1 MLLTRGIS
9 ISNPRFHYLCSSST
23 TFRAAFCCSTTR
35 LYSST
40 ISSSSFQQQQQ
51 EPQQQQ
57 QEADFKEADA
67 DSEEEEEDEDTIAA
81 SPEDLDTIALPQ
93 GVTPD
98 FYIVQE
104 YTFRG
109 GDDWKRLLVVTDEEP
124 SDDAATTV
132 DNKARF
138 ERLRLTDTNVT
149 LAVALTMVD
158 PIAYPSLSRA
168 RKAIRNGNVLL
179 IRSSDS
185 GVAEGGD
192 DDNND
197 ETNSNTLC
205 MGKAADRVV
214 PFDRICIQIR
224 MGNGTNFK
232 ALRHAKPPFDV
243 PVVYEDD
250 HCALVNKPA
259 GVITF
264 RQGSSG
270 NGFLSVRAALPFV
283 LQPPTRGTHAV
294 LRRPASVHRLDK
306 PTSGLLCVVKT
317 KPAMVHMSQQ
327 FHDRRVQKTYTAI
340 VNGIPEE
347 RSEASVTSEEAAKF
361 GIDPSQYPARHA
373 VASARVAPGR
383 QDRGHG
389 VARRALRE
397 IPPRPGRL
405 PDAGR
410 AQTPDGALPPAPPAP
425 GVGLPASH
433 CRGFPVRRW
442 DAVRPEISRPGTLPV
457 RVRRDARTSV
467 LQHGGRTAGLG
478 ARAGRDGEIRGWPA
492 VVLRERR
499 PSDAVGQDR
508 ATRQISQVV
517 GERRRTLHQTS

>member
-1 MLLTRGIS
+1 L
-9 ISNPRFHYLCSSST
+9 
-23 TFRAAFCCSTTR
+23 
-35 LYSST
+35 
-40 ISSSSFQQQQQ
+40 
-51 EPQQQQ
+51 
-57 QEADFKEADA
+57 K
-67 DSEEEEEDEDTIAA
+67 
-81 SPEDLDTIALPQ
+81 
-93 GVTPD
+93 
-98 FYIVQE
+98 
-104 YTFRG
+104 
-109 GDDWKRLLVVTDEEP
+109 
-124 SDDAATTV
+124 
-132 DNKARF
+132 
-138 ERLRLTDTNVT
+138 LTDTNVT

-185 GVAEGGD
+185 SGAEGGE
-192 DDNND
+192 DDNN
-197 ETNSNTLC
+197 ETNKSNTLC
-205 MGKAADRVV
+205 LGKAADRVV
-214 PFDRICIQIR
+214 PFDRICIQVR

-317 KPAMVHMSQQ
+317 KPAMVHLSQQ

-361 GIDPSQYPARHA
+361 GIDPSQYPADTRWQVLESHQDDKIAVTVWRAVRYVKSLHARDGYLTLVELKPRTGRFHQLRRHLA
-373 VASARVAPGR
+373 WDCQRAIVGDSQYDGGTPSALRFRDRGLFLCASAVTHEHPYYNTVEGRRVWEHELDETKKYAGGLLWYSEKD
-383 QDRGHG
+383 DR
-389 VARRALRE
+389 VMLSARIE
-397 IPPRPGRL
+397 L
-405 PDAGR
+405 PDKFHK
-410 AQTPDGALPPAPPAP
+410 L
-425 GVGLPASH
+425 L
-433 CRGFPVRRW
+433 
-442 DAVRPEISRPGTLPV
+442 
-457 RVRRDARTSV
+457 AR
-467 LQHGGRTAGLG
+467 
-478 ARAGRDGEIRGWPA
+478 EE
-492 VVLRERR
+492 ERY
-499 PSDAVGQDR
+499 
-508 ATRQISQVV
+508 IK
-517 GERRRTLHQTS
+517 LHDENSGK